1 MVSLLVIL
9 VLYTAAPPLAEAR
22 APWMLPRPPDA
33 GVLLRYDPP
42 LGQVAEY
49 HVTLEVR
56 GEQTSLGESL
66 PVRWRGGLE
75 VTEEVIAKGVDGTLW
90 LRVRTDIVEARDATG
105 TLAGAMPAHYPA
117 VHVRMSPLGE
127 VVDVSVAT
135 GERASGPRERAFLS
149 LATQP
154 GLAVLPAGRVE
165 AGDEWRAD
173 TGGGRQINRLLSLS
187 ESSSGVVAL
196 ISSRR
201 AGDLELSEGS
211 SALGLHTSLR
221 GHMTQASELRLLLG
235 QGLVLEH
242 KGQTELH
249 TNSVASL
256 DLPDG
261 AEQFDIQAELTV
273 DFDVQL
279 VAVDG
284 QPVGPS

>member
-1 MVSLLVIL
+1 MVSLLVVL
-9 VLYTAAPPLAEAR
+9 VLSTAAPPLAGAR
-22 APWMLPRPPDA
+22 APWMLPRPPDT

-49 HVTLEVR
+49 RVTLDVR

-105 TLAGAMPAHYPA
+105 TLAGAMPAQYPA

-127 VVDVSVAT
+127 VIDVSVAT

-149 LATQP
+149 LAAQP

-173 TGGGRQINRLLSLS
+173 TGGGRQISQLLSLS
-187 ESSSGVVAL
+187 ESGSGTVAL

-211 SALGLHTSLR
+211 SALGLQTSLSGR
-221 GHMTQASELRLLLG
+221 MTQESELRLLVD
-235 QGLVLEH
+235 QGLVLAH
-242 KGQTELH
+242 KGQTEMH
-249 TNSVASL
+249 TDSVASL

-261 AEQFDIQAELTV
+261 AEQFDIQADLTV